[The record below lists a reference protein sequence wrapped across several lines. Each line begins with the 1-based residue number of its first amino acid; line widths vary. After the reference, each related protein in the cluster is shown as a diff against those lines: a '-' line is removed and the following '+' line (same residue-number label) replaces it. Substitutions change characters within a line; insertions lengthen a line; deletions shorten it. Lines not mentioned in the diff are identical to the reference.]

1 MGQTVDATDNFEVN
15 PTILNVVGEVVF
27 SDEFL
32 GDVVEKDAHK
42 VWVVKG
48 CQGRNFVMLK
58 VQNSAPVQKRMLLI
72 ISLTSSSGAVLVP
85 TSPR

>member
-1 MGQTVDATDNFEVN
+1 MGQTVDAADNFEVN

-32 GDVVEKDAHK
+32 GDFVETDAHK

-48 CQGRNFVMLK
+48 GCQGRNLVMLRCRI
-58 VQNSAPVQKRMLLI
+58 QHLCRR
-72 ISLTSSSGAVLVP
+72 GCC
-85 TSPR
+85 